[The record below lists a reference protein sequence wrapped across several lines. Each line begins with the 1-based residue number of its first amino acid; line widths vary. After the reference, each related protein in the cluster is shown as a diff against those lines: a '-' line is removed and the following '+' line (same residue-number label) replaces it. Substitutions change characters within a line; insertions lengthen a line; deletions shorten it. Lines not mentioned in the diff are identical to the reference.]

1 MKSVAEQQIV
11 GSHDLINLAI
21 HIIRNLGDRE
31 YAIAVFDK
39 AIDQSSDFTS
49 ISRVFDEKVKSVY
62 LAAESSFT
70 EKYDLLQW
78 AEGLIDLFDDRES
91 AEEIFREMADKFNQ
105 PGDRSVF
112 QNREMNRFEAGQDY
126 LKPIRSLTN

>member
-1 MKSVAEQQIV
+1 MPAHPCLSRLPDPALHRVIC
-11 GSHDLINLAI
+11 NLWSCAC
-21 HIIRNLGDRE
+21 
-31 YAIAVFDK
+31 
-39 AIDQSSDFTS
+39 
-49 ISRVFDEKVKSVY
+49 DEKVKSVY

-91 AEEIFREMADKFNQ
+91 AEEIFRKMADKFNQ

-126 LKPIRSLTN
+126 LKPIRLLTN

>member
-1 MKSVAEQQIV
+1 MKSVAVQQIV

-70 EKYDLLQW
+70 DKYDLLQW

-91 AEEIFREMADKFNQ
+91 AEEIFRKMADKFSQ
-105 PGDRSVF
+105 PEDRSVF